1 MSKKVQTIH
10 PDYRECILDI
20 DIFGRIVSTP
30 QQSLEELTETLF
42 EEFKRRK
49 PLPTLEARRYELSRF
64 VSQDYQIYYDGE
76 LDLQDNETLV
86 DLPSMQGSGV
96 VFEDLSSLIP
106 APAMQ
111 EKFRY
116 ENGVTDDIRSR
127 LIKKFDLETG
137 ELFKPGIKQTE
148 NIVGSVEEDKSLMLT
163 DEQVDNLGEGVGEEP
178 EELAESSDE
187 VSEGAVSW
195 GSSGGAV
202 ATKAPMWSIDED
214 VPDYAKPSDTDEEES
229 EDDEDASVY
238 DAYGS
243 DEDYVDTGQSRGVA
257 GESSEDDDSGVE
269 YGVAFDEDDDYD
281 AIPIDESDEEE
292 VPAEGDGPDGGVPA
306 EDDDFVDVYG
316 EEAGDDDDSGV
327 DDAYFGDESDGEE
340 GSEDDDSGVD
350 DAYFGADDLGDAG
363 VQDAAGVAAEG
374 GSYADEASVEVY
386 GGDDEEAV
394 DEDDVSDA
402 DIYFGDDEDV
412 PEDGQSV
419 GDDDLE
425 EGQSEDD
432 DDADV
437 YFGDEE
443 EVPEDGRSEDDD
455 DADAYF
461 GMDESEGSYEE
472 ATTSGVDDFDVKP
485 EFIESPP
492 APTPQYKEPQRKPQ
506 QVQPQQS
513 TSAQSPII
521 DRSSEPTDIRAF
533 VRKHPRCD
541 IQFALNYF
549 TKKQIDDAVRLGRI
563 IKKGNILR

>member
-86 DLPSMQGSGV
+86 DLPSMQGPGV

-163 DEQVDNLGEGVGEEP
+163 DEQVENLGEGVGEEP

-187 VSEGAVSW
+187 VAEGAVSW

-202 ATKAPMWSIDED
+202 ATNAPMWSIDED
-214 VPDYAKPSDTDEEES
+214 IPDYAKPPDTDEEES
-229 EDDEDASVY
+229 EDDDDASV
-238 DAYGS
+238 YGS

-269 YGVAFDEDDDYD
+269 YGVDLDEDDDYD

-292 VPAEGDGPDGGVPA
+292 APAEGDGLEGGVPA
-306 EDDDFVDVYG
+306 EDDDFVDVYD
-316 EEAGDDDDSGV
+316 EEADEDDDSGV

-412 PEDGQSV
+412 SEDGQSV

-425 EGQSEDD
+425 EGQSEDG

-443 EVPEDGRSEDDD
+443 EVPEDGMSEDDD

-461 GMDESEGSYEE
+461 GMDESEGSYEGG
-472 ATTSGVDDFDVKP
+472 ADSGVDDFDVEP
-485 EFIESPP
+485 EFIELPP
-492 APTPQYKEPQRKPQ
+492 APPSQYQEPQRKPQ
-506 QVQPQQS
+506 QVQPQQP